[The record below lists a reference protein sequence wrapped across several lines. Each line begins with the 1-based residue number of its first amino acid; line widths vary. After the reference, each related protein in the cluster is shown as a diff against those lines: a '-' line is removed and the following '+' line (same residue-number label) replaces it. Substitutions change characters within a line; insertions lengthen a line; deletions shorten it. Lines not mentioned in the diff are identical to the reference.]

1 MGNAVQTSQP
11 TQQAPNFASFE
22 RGRRRKRK
30 KVIPSKRFNYLFA
43 RVQQFQNN
51 NLESNH
57 KKMRNKTR
65 KFKTM
70 MLKNLGTMRNRQP
83 RVCRLKSRKN
93 ISDNRIKKK
102 EVQKL
107 SRIDSRKRPVSK
119 LQEQRN
125 VKQPS
130 TGDHSNVCP
139 ISMIYLATIL
149 LKDENVKQILLT
161 TKTTISGI

>member
-1 MGNAVQTSQP
+1 MRLSLTVGLIALLSSGVDGRKKKPQNAVQTSQP
-11 TQQAPNFASFE
+11 TQQAPNLASFE

-83 RVCRLKSRKN
+83 RCMPIEESKKYKRQQNQKERRL
-93 ISDNRIKKK
+93 
-102 EVQKL
+102 VF
-107 SRIDSRKRPVSK
+107 DSF
-119 LQEQRN
+119 
-125 VKQPS
+125 
-130 TGDHSNVCP
+130 
-139 ISMIYLATIL
+139 
-149 LKDENVKQILLT
+149 
-161 TKTTISGI
+161 